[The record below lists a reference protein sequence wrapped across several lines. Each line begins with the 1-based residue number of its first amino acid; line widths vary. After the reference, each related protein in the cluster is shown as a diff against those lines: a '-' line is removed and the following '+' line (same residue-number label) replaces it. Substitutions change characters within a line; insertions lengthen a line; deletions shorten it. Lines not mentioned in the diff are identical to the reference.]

1 MTLRKS
7 HLEFEK
13 KSTSEKPVMEPF
25 NPYLTFALSAPPLRN
40 SGSTKLVQIMLF
52 SSFNC
57 CLI

>member
-25 NPYLTFALSAPPLRN
+25 NPYLTFALSAPLRK
-40 SGSTKLVQIMLF
+40 SGSTKLVQNMLF
-52 SSFNC
+52 SSFSC